1 MARDKK
7 TRTAH
12 GWLGLWVLALLA
24 ALPAIAGWAAE
35 PPPAD
40 TTPSAIAGR
49 WFTLPAVREAD
60 TLVPVDKLPATGG
73 QFRHEGRFEVAQAGD
88 YVLDFK
94 NSSVIGSFTFQVY
107 DAAGRLLAERSGGIT
122 AGEQNPF
129 SFRHGRVV
137 SLAPGSYRLV
147 TQVESPFF
155 LAQPQPYLDTLPH
168 YRQAIKAGN
177 ALVAVCLG
185 IFVAL
190 GVYYAALAGA
200 RRRQADAMYALFI
213 LGNLL
218 YNGTALL
225 VFPDLFGLTWFY
237 LISVPILFS
246 NMAYI
251 LFVMAL
257 LDVRRETHPH
267 LYRAGKSVLAVLA
280 LFALSAAFVPHW
292 SLEFDRYGVGLFLLY
307 GFTTG
312 VLRARQ
318 GDPTAKRYLM
328 ANVVFLALGGTA
340 ISLGQVDTSYTLY
353 VEHVGLLAVVVETV
367 LLAMVLAYQFSLLHE
382 ERQRA
387 LDEAAKSRHEARTD
401 LLTDLPN
408 RMALDADLAGA
419 PLTGSL
425 TLIDLDGLKYYN
437 DQHGHSRGDA
447 LLRSFALDLR
457 ARLPADARLYRVGG
471 DEFAILAMLGELERV
486 HARIDESIDWLRRN
500 GYEFSGASAGSVHL
514 NEAPQREHLKD
525 LADQRM
531 YAQKRQKQAQAWLP
545 ERGTA
550 GSRPLH

>member
-1 MARDKK
+1 MAEDK
-7 TRTAH
+7 TRTVR
-12 GWLGLWVLALLA
+12 GRLALW
-24 ALPAIAGWAAE
+24 ALLLVTALGTLAGWAAE
-35 PPPAD
+35 GSAAD
-40 TTPSAIAGR
+40 AGPVTIPGR
-49 WFTLPAVREAD
+49 WFALPTARETDALLPAE
-60 TLVPVDKLPATGG
+60 KLPATGG
-73 QFRHEGRFEVAQAGD
+73 QFRHEGSFRIAQAGD

-94 NSSVIGSFTFQVY
+94 NSSVIGRFAFQVY
-107 DAAGRLLAERSGGIT
+107 DAAGRLVAEQTGGIM
-122 AGEQNPF
+122 AGEPNPF

-137 SLAPGSYRLV
+137 NLAPGSYRLV

-155 LAQPQPYLDTLPH
+155 LAQPQPYLDTLSH

-190 GVYYAALAGA
+190 GVYYAALAAA

-237 LISVPILFS
+237 LVSVPILFS

-257 LDVRRETHPH
+257 LDVRRDTHPRLH
-267 LYRAGKSVLAVLA
+267 GGGTLVLAVLA
-280 LFALSAAFVPHW
+280 LFALAAAFVPHW

-307 GFTTG
+307 GFTAG
-312 VLRARQ
+312 VVRARQ
-318 GDPTAKRYLM
+318 GDPTAKRYLV
-328 ANVVFLALGGTA
+328 ANVIFLALGGTA
-340 ISLGQVDTSYTLY
+340 ISLGQVDASHTLY

-382 ERQRA
+382 ERQQA
-387 LDEAAKSRHEARTD
+387 LDEAARSRHEARTD

-419 PLTGSL
+419 PTTGSL

-471 DEFAILAMLGELERV
+471 DEFAILALLGELERV

-550 GSRPLH
+550 GGRPLH